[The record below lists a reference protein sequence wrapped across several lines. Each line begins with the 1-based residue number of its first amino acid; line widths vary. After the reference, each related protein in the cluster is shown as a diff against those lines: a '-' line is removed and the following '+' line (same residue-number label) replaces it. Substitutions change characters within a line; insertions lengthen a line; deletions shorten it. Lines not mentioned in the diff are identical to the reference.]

1 MNLDLLYAELKSDEG
16 VYRNKYLDTVGV
28 PTCGIG
34 HNLKV
39 SPLPA
44 GWTFPLSDDQIKQL
58 FTHDIAIVFAGLD
71 LHLPWWR
78 NLTEVRQR
86 VLANMTFNLGIGGLL
101 EFKNTLENIKTGNYD
116 AAATGMLAS
125 EWAKQVKGRA
135 VRLANAI
142 KNDFIQ
148 EPK

>member
-86 VLANMTFNLGIGGLL
+86 VLANMTFNLG
-101 EFKNTLENIKTGNYD
+101 
-116 AAATGMLAS
+116 MLAS